1 MTEPIPISGD
11 EAKEKSIEDLFARLG
26 STPEGLT
33 SAEAERR
40 LSLYGLNRL
49 EEEKVNP
56 FLKFLSYFWG
66 PIPGMI

>member
-49 EEEKVNP
+49 
-56 FLKFLSYFWG
+56 
-66 PIPGMI
+66 